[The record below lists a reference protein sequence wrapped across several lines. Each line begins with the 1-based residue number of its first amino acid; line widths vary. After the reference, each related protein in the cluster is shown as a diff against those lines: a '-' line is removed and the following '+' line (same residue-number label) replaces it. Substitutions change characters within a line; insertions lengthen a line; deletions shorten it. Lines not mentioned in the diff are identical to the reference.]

1 MIQMVK
7 HNNIIFKHTDPIL
20 VPATSTDTS
29 PPSFFAAVKALRVT
43 AASFS
48 LSCSAIINVLCNLCP
63 LTLKSP
69 VKN

>member
-1 MIQMVK
+1 
-7 HNNIIFKHTDPIL
+7 

-48 LSCSAIINVLCNLCP
+48 LSCSAIINVLCNLFP
-63 LTLKSP
+63 LTLKLP